1 MTEGCGILS
10 IWVSYLLKYPFT
22 GCHNH
27 KYICTKHR
35 ALNFI
40 KEILFVLARGFFI
53 RYFLHLHFKCY
64 PPSLL
69 YPPPCSPA
77 HPLPLRILVSN
88 ISTCTHTG
96 ICKLLARDQI
106 YSSYCFGSCIC
117 CVAVEFIRFC
127 IAYGNVNNC
136 DRVQYAK
143 PKMFTI

>member
-1 MTEGCGILS
+1 MSTWWRS
-10 IWVSYLLKYPFT
+10 VDSKYVP
-22 GCHNH
+22 
-27 KYICTKHR
+27 
-35 ALNFI
+35 
-40 KEILFVLARGFFI
+40 EIFKCIENAFVLGIFFI
-53 RYFLHLHFKCY
+53 YISNAIPF
-64 PPSLL
+64 PSLL
-69 YPPPCSPA
+69 SESPLYSPPCCPA